1 MSPLILE
8 SMCVLDGAPQLL
20 DYHQRRV
27 DRSLMAGHRLDLT
40 AALAELSLP
49 PTGKHK
55 LRLIYDRQGQVTQL
69 EHEPYAMRQLRSLRL
84 HELDPSFDYTIKWLD
99 RRALDACAEGLPC
112 DEDVLLLREGFLLE
126 GRYANLALQR
136 EGIWYTPH
144 DCLLEGVQRAF
155 LLDTG
160 LIRRRRISVQ
170 QLRDYDHIALIN
182 AMLPLGSCVLPIS
195 AILPEL

>member
-1 MSPLILE
+1 MSPLVLE
-8 SMCVLDGAPQLL
+8 SICVLDGAPQLL

-27 DRSLMAGHRLDLT
+27 DRSLLSGHLLDLT

-55 LRLIYDRQGQVTQL
+55 LRLIYDRQGHVKQL
-69 EHEPYAMRQLRSLRL
+69 EHELYAMRQLRALRL
-84 HELDPSFDYTIKWLD
+84 RELDCPFDYAIKWLD
-99 RRALDACAEGLPC
+99 RRALDAYAEGLSS
-112 DEDVLLLREGFLLE
+112 DEDVLLLREGFLVE
-126 GRYANLALQR
+126 GRYANLALLR
-136 EGIWYTPH
+136 EGVWYTPQ

-160 LIRRRRISVQ
+160 LLNRKRITIQ
-170 QLRDYDHIALIN
+170 QLGDYDSIALIN

-195 AILPEL
+195 SILSEL